1 MKIFE
6 QYSPKELKKEEL
18 VDYRYNKE
26 LPWSSSCYKLKF
38 PQFYS
43 KELLDIFNKYMKA
56 VYEYL
61 EGNYLTEV
69 TKKYKTSVRI
79 TQRVAQ
85 ELITGISMEKILRS
99 IIRNKGKLGLE
110 LAASELK
117 IYFHENQKLPICNDD
132 SMIIIRN
139 AILTYKYWSKFNV
152 KCWNDMLE
160 YAYGEEL
167 VKELKRLEEQE
178 KFNKVISELEDF
190 YNKNGRLPLYED
202 KELKWIAGSVSRGA
216 WIIFGIKTWN
226 DLLKYVFGIVNLEH
240 NLYKGIEGFN
250 KAVKELKDFYNKTKK
265 LPTIKECATIAGA
278 VHRGVW
284 VEFDIHKWND
294 MMTYVFGKV
303 NLNIENDF
311 SRKDSLEIAQRQLRE
326 FRDKNGRLP
335 TAKDG
340 KIHSIWRAAK
350 RGVWK
355 DLGIE
360 TWNDLFIITFGV
372 SAIERYKYVGKKGLE
387 RAIKEIKDYK
397 KKMKKNPS
405 VPEMDSIYRAIKKGN
420 WKKYGINCWNDIL
433 YIAIGEVNVERKD
446 YKGKKGLEK
455 AIKELKTFKDK
466 TGQFPTTKNQGMWN
480 IAYAVR
486 QGEWKQFGISNWYDL
501 LKIVFKDIKI
511 ERDKYKGKEG
521 LDNAVQA
528 LRDFEKSSGRKP
540 TSKDVGM
547 RNIQNAIWR
556 GVWKELGVNYWND
569 LFKVAFGVNNVRRSR
584 SKYKGKEALNRAVQT
599 LKDFEQII
607 PKTYSIFFPNS
618 TTNCILNVSH
628 TYIFRCRFS
637 YHIILNIF

>member
-1 MKIFE
+1 MNLI
-6 QYSPKELKKEEL
+6 SI
-18 VDYRYNKE
+18 
-26 LPWSSSCYKLKF
+26 SSFFS
-38 PQFYS
+38 
-43 KELLDIFNKYMKA
+43 
-56 VYEYL
+56 
-61 EGNYLTEV
+61 
-69 TKKYKTSVRI
+69 
-79 TQRVAQ
+79 
-85 ELITGISMEKILRS
+85 
-99 IIRNKGKLGLE
+99 
-110 LAASELK
+110 
-117 IYFHENQKLPICNDD
+117 
-132 SMIIIRN
+132 
-139 AILTYKYWSKFNV
+139 
-152 KCWNDMLE
+152 
-160 YAYGEEL
+160 
-167 VKELKRLEEQE
+167 
-178 KFNKVISELEDF
+178 
-190 YNKNGRLPLYED
+190 
-202 KELKWIAGSVSRGA
+202 
-216 WIIFGIKTWN
+216 
-226 DLLKYVFGIVNLEH
+226 VFGE
-240 NLYKGIEGFN
+240 
-250 KAVKELKDFYNKTKK
+250 
-265 LPTIKECATIAGA
+265 
-278 VHRGVW
+278 
-284 VEFDIHKWND
+284 
-294 MMTYVFGKV
+294 V

-311 SRKDSLEIAQRQLRE
+311 SRKDSLEIAQQQLRE

-335 TAKDG
+335 TSKDG

-350 RGVWK
+350 RSVWK

-433 YIAIGEVNVERKD
+433 YNAIGEVNVERKD

-599 LKDFEQII
+599 LKDFEKNMVRKPTSKDVGMRNIQNTIRRGI
-607 PKTYSIFFPNS
+607 WKEYGVSFWNDLFKIAFGVSNVRRKRSKYSGEEGLNRAVQDLRNFKIKYNKNP
-618 TTNCILNVSH
+618 TTMDNEMRRIAGAIYRGVWKD
-628 TYIFRCRFS
+628 
-637 YHIILNIF
+637 LNIHSWMDLFNIAFYEENKDG